1 MSKFILLL
9 FLFSI
14 SQVSLSQDN
23 EVTLK
28 NNSDFNRALPRAAHN
43 KIDKVEKVFK
53 KAELTMG
60 KAEKFERE
68 IDNIRNNSR
77 HTKTRKVSKLEGKMK
92 QKEIEAYYLYHRA
105 HKKLYSTYKKNLK
118 AFRDRSEFPDAGNAL
133 EKGSSAAYK
142 KSKKYF
148 RKAENKGDIDKAYP
162 LFADAYRSEMIAINN
177 QIDAF
182 SSYQSTIASIPA
194 EDPVAEEV
202 VAEDSLAQEAIPIAT
217 ADSIIVEEPALPTDS
232 LPTQITTEIDSST
245 LEEFIA
251 DTLTAEVVTVLPI
264 DAAIDPEPDSI
275 FIIVAD
281 TLIADSPEF
290 LVEQIDSTDN
300 VIAPEPEPP
309 PADIFFGIQ
318 VLSKS
323 SPATEE
329 QLKQIYT
336 GDDKPYLMKNNG
348 YYRYLVGK
356 FKTLFEARVFQN
368 QTQVKG
374 FIVAYK
380 EGEKIPVQEAV
391 ELLNKK

>member
-9 FLFSI
+9 FLLSI
-14 SQVSLSQDN
+14 SLVSLSQDN
-23 EVTLK
+23 EVMLK
-28 NNSDFNRALPRAAHN
+28 NYSDFNRALPRAAHN
-43 KIDKVEKVFK
+43 KIDKVERIFK

-60 KAEKFERE
+60 KAEIFERE
-68 IDNIRNNSR
+68 IDDIRNNSR
-77 HTKTRKVSKLEGKMK
+77 RTKTRKVSKLEGKMK

-118 AFRDRSEFPDAGNAL
+118 TFRDRSEFPDAGNVL
-133 EKGSSAAYK
+133 QKSSSVAYK

-182 SSYQSTIASIPA
+182 SSYQSTIATIPA
-194 EDPVAEEV
+194 EEPVAEEV
-202 VAEDSLAQEAIPIAT
+202 VAEDSLVQEAILIA
-217 ADSIIVEEPALPTDS
+217 AVDSIIVKEPELPTDS
-232 LPTQITTEIDSST
+232 LLTQITTEIDSST
-245 LEEFIA
+245 LEEFIV
-251 DTLTAEVVTVLPI
+251 DTLTAEVVTVLPMVVTI
-264 DAAIDPEPDSI
+264 GPEPDSI
-275 FIIVAD
+275 LITDAD
-281 TLIADSPEF
+281 TLITDAPEL
-290 LVEQIDSTDN
+290 LVEQSDSTDN
-300 VIAPEPEPP
+300 IIASEPEPP
-309 PADIFFGIQ
+309 PDDIFFGIQ

-329 QLKQIYT
+329 QLKQVYT
-336 GDDKPYLMKNNG
+336 GNEKPYLMQNDG

-380 EGEKIPVQEAV
+380 DGEKIPVQEAV
-391 ELLNKK
+391 EMLNKK